1 MGILDSRN
9 LFEIDMFQT
18 LRLNSCEVNTFMIS
32 RIPTGISDWFVK
44 RPISTLMLHLK
55 AIYKH

>member
-44 RPISTLMLHLK
+44 SNLQ
-55 AIYKH
+55 